1 MTAMV
6 RRALILALVL
16 ASSGFTAEQLSKRE
30 EDKARQTWMG
40 GYLKLESAAQ
50 AAQGKKLL
58 FALELYEEALAAFQ
72 EVQVRYPTWK
82 PEVVNY
88 RIDYTTGK
96 VRELRLAVEVDAE
109 KMSRPDLISTVTHLR
124 KQRASAEAVQEKLK
138 ADLKAAQQDLD
149 TLRSQ
154 TAGLATAQAEAASLR
169 QTNESLTAEKTALA
183 TQVAELTQAQTAAK
197 AEQQEALAALKA
209 ENQQALAA
217 VKAEM
222 EQAVTAAKAEKDG
235 AVADLKAEMAKALAA
250 AAADKEQ
257 ALAAS
262 KAGLEKSAA
271 DELAKLQD
279 KLSAAESEA
288 AEARDLKK
296 TLAQKT
302 KDAEKAASEA
312 GDLKKDLAKLQGE
325 LVAARDEAASLK
337 GQVKTLGDAK
347 SSAETASAALASS
360 QAEHQAL
367 VAKFDALAKAASDLR
382 TSDADKAT
390 QIAALTVSK
399 QTLDAQLAQATQLA
413 ADHATALAKANADV
427 AERDGKLKKLET
439 LIEQTDAYEIDK
451 LATQAHTATAELK
464 KAQDRLAQVQQ
475 ELLARSEAEKR
486 LISERN
492 QQIEAE
498 REAALA
504 KRTRE
509 EQLHKYLTDAAAA
522 KKAGKADDAL
532 WNLRKVLEADPE
544 NVQATAHIG
553 LILADSELGNDAEA
567 ERMLVKAYD
576 LDPTNAE
583 VLLRLGY
590 VQLRQDKMFD
600 ALGSLLQGAKLDPKK
615 AEFRHLAGI
624 ACRSLGWPVASETQ
638 LKEAFK
644 LDPKNADTAFNLAV
658 LLATLDEPRDDEAH
672 EWYKKALALGAKPDL
687 GLDKHFKER

>member
-50 AAQGKKLL
+50 AAQEQKLM

-82 PEVVNY
+82 SEVVTY
-88 RIDYTTGK
+88 RIEYTTAK
-96 VRELRLAVEVDAE
+96 VRELRVAVEVDAE

-124 KQRASAEAVQEKLK
+124 KQRDSVEAVQEKLK
-138 ADLKAAQQDLD
+138 ADLKAAQQELD
-149 TLRSQ
+149 TLRTQ
-154 TAGLATAQAEAASLR
+154 AAGLASAQAEAASLR

-183 TQVAELTQAQTAAK
+183 NQVAELTQAQTAVK
-197 AEQQEALAALKA
+197 TEQQEALAALKT
-209 ENQQALAA
+209 ESEQALAA

-222 EQAVTAAKAEKDG
+222 EQAVAAAKAEKEQ
-235 AVADLKAEMAKALAA
+235 AVASLKADMDKALAA
-250 AAADKEQ
+250 AAADKDQ
-257 ALAAS
+257 ALAAT
-262 KAGLEKSAA
+262 KAGAEQNAA
-271 DELAKLQD
+271 AELAKLQD

-288 AEARDLKK
+288 AEARELKK
-296 TLAQKT
+296 ALSQKT
-302 KDAEKAASEA
+302 KEAEKTASAAA
-312 GDLKKDLAKLQGE
+312 DLQKDVAKLQGE
-325 LVAARDEAASLK
+325 LTAARDDVARLK
-337 GQVKTLGDAK
+337 GQVKVLGDAK
-347 SSAETASAALASS
+347 SNAETASAALASS

-367 VAKFDALAKAASDLR
+367 VAKFEALAKVSSELR

-390 QIAALTVSK
+390 QLAALTTTK
-399 QTLDAQLAQATQLA
+399 QALDTQLAQATQLA
-413 ADHATALAKANADV
+413 ADRATALAKANADV
-427 AERDGKLKKLET
+427 AERDAKLKKLET

-475 ELLARSEAEKR
+475 ELLARTEAEKR
-486 LISERN
+486 LIGERN

-498 REAALA
+498 REAAQA
-504 KRTRE
+504 KRARE
-509 EQLHKYLTDAAAA
+509 EQLHKFLTDAAAA

-532 WNLRKVLEADPE
+532 WNLRKVLEMEPD
-544 NVQATAHIG
+544 NVQATTHIG
-553 LILADSELGNDAEA
+553 LIMADSELGNDAEA

-590 VQLRQDKMFD
+590 VQFRQDKMFD
-600 ALGSLLQGAKLDPKK
+600 ALGSLIQGAKLDPKK

-624 ACRSLGWPVASETQ
+624 ACRSLGWPVASEMQ

-672 EWYKKALALGAKPDL
+672 EWYKKALALGAKPDP